1 MLISSNPAKGKE
13 KAISGGLSGWAHLS
27 SSASSLPLLPILAA
41 SKISLPAGGSLLPC
55 RALLQAAP
63 LLLASAMYPWSAE
76 YARNP

>member
-27 SSASSLPLLPILAA
+27 SSASSLPLPILAA

-76 YARNP
+76 YAHNP